1 MKILIKNG
9 NVVTPNK
16 ILENHYVAFSD
27 GVITEIDTMA
37 SLPNENFDTIYDAE
51 YNYISPGFI
60 EIHSHGAGG
69 SDFMDGTVDAIINA
83 SKTHMQYG
91 TTTIYPTTLASTKID
106 LTNTFKNFKLAK
118 EQITDGPNIPGLHLE
133 GPYFALE
140 HKGAQDP
147 QHIKDPEEK
156 EYREIVALADGLIKR
171 WSFAPERKGSL
182 EFIKYLNS
190 KNIISSIAH
199 SNATFD
205 EVAQAHDAGV
215 NLITHFYSC
224 MSTVRRIKA
233 YRVGGVIEAGY
244 YFDDMYVEVIADGKH
259 LPAELLKLIYK
270 IKGPDRIC
278 LVTDS
283 MRAAGQDV
291 KTTILGN
298 IKTGM
303 EVIVDDGVAKLK
315 DKSAFA
321 GSVATA
327 NRLVRT
333 MIQLADVPIL
343 DAVNMITKTPATIMN
358 IYKNKG
364 SIEIG
369 KDADIVI
376 FDDNINI
383 KKVFIGGKQTWN
395 YS

>member
-9 NVVTPNK
+9 NVITPDK
-16 ILENHYVAFSD
+16 ILENHYVLISD
-27 GVITEIDTMA
+27 GKITEIDCMA
-37 SLPNENFDTIYDAE
+37 NLPNENFDKIYDAGG
-51 YNYISPGFI
+51 NYISPGFI
-60 EIHSHGAGG
+60 DIHTHGAGG
-69 SDFMDGTVDAIINA
+69 SDFMDETIEAIQNA
-83 SKTHMQYG
+83 AMTHMKYG
-91 TTTIYPTTLASTKID
+91 TTTIYPTTLASTTTN

-118 EQITDGPNIPGLHLE
+118 EQITDGPNMPGLHLE

-147 QHIKDPEEK
+147 KYIKDPK
-156 EYREIVALADGLIKR
+156 ESEYKKIVDLADGLIKR

-190 KNIISSIAH
+190 QNIISSIAH
-199 SNATFD
+199 TNATFD
-205 EVAQAHDAGV
+205 EVAQAHEAGV

-224 MSTVRRIKA
+224 MSTVRRINA

-259 LPAELLKLIYK
+259 LPAEILKLIYK
-270 IKGPDRIC
+270 IKGTDRIC

-291 KTTILGN
+291 KTTVLGN
-298 IKTGM
+298 LQTGM

-327 NRLVRT
+327 DRLVRT
-333 MIQLADVPIL
+333 MIQLADVPLL
-343 DAVNMITKTPATIMN
+343 DAVNMITRTPATIMN
-358 IYKNKG
+358 IYKTKG

-383 KKVFIGGKQTWN
+383 KNVFINGKPHKG
-395 YS
+395 